1 MGKVISI
8 ASQKGGVAKTTTS
21 ISLSAGLARRGKKV
35 LLIDIDSQAN
45 SSKVLLH
52 NYLEI
57 PRGDTLYS
65 TLIDKQPLRI
75 HHTAIPNLDIVPS
88 HIYLSGI
95 DVELASSFKREER
108 LKKQLD
114 AEKDRYDYVFIDC
127 PPALGLLSINA
138 FTASDNVLVVVS
150 PGYFEL
156 DSLIQI
162 SDVIGNVI
170 DELNPHLDVL
180 GFLFAMADPTVNSRD
195 SHVLLRKTYGDKVLK
210 TVIPRNTDVR
220 DAHFNKTDIFGYNPK
235 AAAAIAYSRLIT
247 ELFHL

>member
-1 MGKVISI
+1 MGNIISI

-21 ISLSAGLARRGKKV
+21 ISLSAGLAR
-35 LLIDIDSQAN
+35 QAN

-57 PRGDTLYS
+57 PRSETLYS
-65 TLIDKQPLRI
+65 TLIDKQPLPI
-75 HHTAIPNLDIVPS
+75 HKTAVSNLDIVPS

-114 AEKDRYDYVFIDC
+114 AIKQQYDYVFIDC

-138 FTASDNVLVVVS
+138 FTASDNVLIVVS

-162 SDVIGNVI
+162 SDVINNVV
-170 DELNPHLDVL
+170 DELNPHLEVL

-195 SHVLLRKTYGDKVLK
+195 SHLLLRKTYGDKVLK

-220 DAHFNKTDIFGYNPK
+220 DAHFNKQDIFAYSPK
-235 AAAAIAYSRLIT
+235 AAAALAYSRLIN

>member
-1 MGKVISI
+1 MGNIISI

-21 ISLSAGLARRGKKV
+21 ISLSAGLARHGKKV

-52 NYLEI
+52 QYLEI
-57 PRGDTLYS
+57 PRRETLYA
-65 TLIDKQPLRI
+65 TLIDKQPLTL
-75 HHTAIPNLDIVPS
+75 HQTAVPNLEIVPS

-114 AEKDRYDYVFIDC
+114 AIKQRYDYIFIDC

-138 FTASDNVLVVVS
+138 FTASDSVLIVVS

-162 SDVIGNVI
+162 SDVIKNVV
-170 DELNPHLDVL
+170 DELNPALAVM
-180 GFLFAMADPTVNSRD
+180 GFLFAMADPTINSRD
-195 SHVLLRKTYGDKVLK
+195 SHLLLRKTYGEKVLQ

-220 DAHFNKTDIFGYNPK
+220 DAHFNKQDIFAYNPK
-235 AAAAIAYSRLIT
+235 AAAALAYSRLIT
-247 ELFHL
+247 ELFHI